1 MITVVAVGAGYTV
14 LLVIPATSVLL
25 GSIPLAMTVVDVGSN
40 IAAVEA
46 GTKIRLVD
54 LLVAVVGRTE
64 RLKLDCA
71 R

>member
-1 MITVVAVGAGYTV
+1 M
-14 LLVIPATSVLL
+14 
-25 GSIPLAMTVVDVGSN
+25 MMVVDAGLK

-46 GTKIRLVD
+46 GPKIGLVD